1 MKKPLNLTLLHRRL
15 SMFLWLSAFSLGMVL
30 TGCVLQQRPEP
41 PVVGETVESP
51 PPEQPSCP
59 DFGVRELEKQ
69 AIELLD
75 RGESKLART
84 LLECAL
90 ELNSNTYKA
99 RNLIEQLDADP
110 VEYLGRRN
118 YPYMVQSSDT
128 LSRIAQERLG
138 SSLKFVSLAR
148 YNGIAVPANLVAG
161 QTIKIPG
168 EDPGE
173 VIPTPPPATTAA
185 PPPSSKSSANQYQ
198 DQALANEE
206 DGNFEVALEFIM
218 KARNDDASL
227 ENIEEDYSR
236 IKDSLIG
243 QLEEKAYNLE
253 LSGSPEEAVETWH
266 QVLQIDPGNIQAQ
279 LSIRRLTQNGPGS

>member
-15 SMFLWLSAFSLGMVL
+15 SMFLWLSAFGFGMVL

-41 PVVGETVESP
+41 SVVGETVEP
-51 PPEQPSCP
+51 PPPAQPPCP
-59 DFGVRELEKQ
+59 DFSDRELEKQ
-69 AIELLD
+69 ALELLD

-90 ELNSNTYKA
+90 ELNSNASNA

-161 QTIKIPG
+161 QTIRIPG

-173 VIPTPPPATTAA
+173 VIPPPATAA

-206 DGNFEVALEFIM
+206 DGNFEVALELIM
-218 KARNDDASL
+218 QARNDDASL

-236 IKDSLIG
+236 IKDLLIA

-253 LSGSPEEAVETWH
+253 LSGSPEEAVETWR

-279 LSIRRLTQNGPGS
+279 LSIKRLTKNGPGS

>member
-1 MKKPLNLTLLHRRL
+1 MRKPLNLTLLHRQL
-15 SMFLWLSAFSLGMVL
+15 SMFLWLSAFGFGMIL
-30 TGCVLQQRPEP
+30 TGCVLQQRSEP
-41 PVVGETVESP
+41 PVVAKTTGSP
-51 PPEQPSCP
+51 SPEQPPCP
-59 DFGVRELEKQ
+59 NLGFKELEKR

-75 RGESKLART
+75 RGESELART

-90 ELNSNTYKA
+90 ELNSNAYNS

-118 YPYMVQSSDT
+118 YTYVVKSSDT

-148 YNGIAVPANLVAG
+148 YNGIQIPANLVAG
-161 QTIKIPG
+161 KTIKIPG

-173 VIPTPPPATTAA
+173 VVPTPPA
-185 PPPSSKSSANQYQ
+185 PPTPAPISKPSANQYQ

-206 DGNFEVALEFIM
+206 DGNFEVALELIVR
-218 KARNDDASL
+218 ARNDDASL

-236 IKDSLIG
+236 IRDSLIA

-253 LSGSPEEAVETWH
+253 LSGSPEEAVETWR

-279 LSIRRLTQNGPGS
+279 LSIKRLTQNGPDS